1 VSAGANGLAKNPNA
15 RVAEVSER
23 KQTLQSKN
31 LGINPMTPAQL
42 IIEIEAAMNRVIE
55 AQSDR
60 VAEAIRSGTNRNVII
75 ASSRMLALLE
85 MKDAINEVLANLQ
98 PNEQTTT
105 TSV

>member
-1 VSAGANGLAKNPNA
+1 MKNPNA
-15 RVAEVSER
+15 RVVEVSKR

-42 IIEIEAAMNRVIE
+42 TIEIEAAMNRVIE
-55 AQSDR
+55 AQSER
-60 VAEAIRSGTNRNVII
+60 VTRAVVRAGSKEII
-75 ASSRMLALLE
+75 DAATRMLALLE
-85 MKDAINEVLANLQ
+85 MKDAISEVLSNLQ

>member
-1 VSAGANGLAKNPNA
+1 VKNPNA
-15 RVAEVSER
+15 RVVEVSKR

-42 IIEIEAAMNRVIE
+42 TIEIEAAMNRVIE
-55 AQSDR
+55 AQSER
-60 VAEAIRSGTNRNVII
+60 VTRAVVRAGSKEII
-75 ASSRMLALLE
+75 DAATRMLALLE
-85 MKDAINEVLANLQ
+85 MKDAISEVLSNLQ